1 MSTLAEFRIPLK
13 NLPPPNE
20 NGEHL
25 FKFRITSEDGTRAS
39 AYSNLYTVESTGQ
52 IYPEIPNSGLSG
64 SGSYK
69 LVSSGSNIINITW
82 NMPSV
87 YYTGND
93 AQNSYKKNL
102 VIESLLV
109 NRTSAI
115 DVSSIRPNIYLSAF
129 LGGNTYRYKFFD
141 KVLLSDAQNVVSA
154 LLAKPNVISASIEQD
169 TSQYAAVE
177 HESTTKWGV
186 IPVDIFVKEVAP
198 GQNQSSIS
206 YTYYGRTK
214 ENQIGVILANSS
226 GSVRILGQAAS
237 YPPQVNNIYTLFDTG
252 LVQKSLI

>member
-1 MSTLAEFRIPLK
+1 MWTLAEFRIPLE

-25 FKFRITSEDGTRAS
+25 FRFRVISEDGSRTS
-39 AYSNLYTVESTGQ
+39 PYSNLYTVESTGQ
-52 IYPEIPNSGLSG
+52 IYPELLTTGSSG

-82 NMPSV
+82 NMPNV
-87 YYTGND
+87 YFTGSD
-93 AQNSYKKNL
+93 AQNTYKQNL

-109 NRTSAI
+109 GRTAAI
-115 DVSSIRPNIYLSAF
+115 DISDIRPKIYLSAS
-129 LGGNTYRYKFFD
+129 LGGNSYRYKFFD
-141 KVLLSDAQNVVSA
+141 KVLLSDAQSVVTA
-154 LLAKPNVISASIEQD
+154 LLAKPNVTSASIEQD
-169 TSQYAAVE
+169 SSNYSQVTYD
-177 HESTTKWGV
+177 SSTKWGV
-186 IPVDIFVKEVAP
+186 TPVDIFVKEVDV
-198 GQNQSSIS
+198 GQNQNDVS

-214 ENQIGVILANSS
+214 ENQIGIILANSS

-237 YPPQVNNIYTLFDTG
+237 YPPEINNIYKLFDTG